1 MMKKTFIIGWI
12 LAVLLMAS
20 CGGRKFGSDF
30 YETMIDSMRKA
41 EQLKE
46 MKQNAGIYD
55 DPVEAY
61 FDTLQLCPLP
71 IRSSG
76 VDVNHT
82 MRFSDAPASV
92 VQWLGYPLDQ
102 EMQMVSL
109 PSTHGFRVIVLSEE
123 QKDLPPILTLMTL
136 DKLCQPVDRITLYEQ
151 RTEEHGDD
159 FGLIYNDYYIT
170 SDYEITL
177 VYAFV
182 RQTSDLPQ
190 VESTRRY
197 IINAEGHFEEQVVD
211 M

>member
-1 MMKKTFIIGWI
+1 MKKKTAIIGW
-12 LAVLLMAS
+12 LFALLVMAS
-20 CGGRKFGSDF
+20 CGGRKFSPGF
-30 YETMIDSMRKA
+30 YEAMIDSMRKA

-61 FDTLQLCPLP
+61 FDTLQLRPLP

-76 VDVNHT
+76 ADANR
-82 MRFSDAPASV
+82 MARFSDVPPSV
-92 VQWLGYPLDQ
+92 VQWLGYPVDQ
-102 EMQMVSL
+102 EMQIVSL
-109 PSTHGFRVIVLSEE
+109 PSTHGFRVIILSEE
-123 QKDLPPILTLMTL
+123 QDDMPPILTLMTL
-136 DKLCQPVDRITLYEQ
+136 DKLCQPVDRMTLYEQ